1 MTHDAAKRV
10 IGYGARQAELPLRIS
25 MLSFG
30 DSKLCPQLQVAD
42 LFAGAA
48 VDWVLAASGRRRQT
62 AYYEKLEQSRFMLT
76 LQGGLWPSLEMK
88 RENDPLP
95 GQRSLPDGT
104 VDFFRD
110 IGYKP

>member
-1 MTHDAAKRV
+1 MTHDATKRV

-25 MLSFG
+25 TLSFG
-30 DSKLCPQLQVAD
+30 DSKLLPQLQVAD

-48 VDWVLAASGRRRQT
+48 TDWVLAASGRRPET
-62 AYYEKLEQSRFMLT
+62 AYHEKLKQSRFMLT
-76 LQGGLWPSLEMK
+76 FQGGLWPSLEMK

-95 GQRSLPDGT
+95 GQRSLPVWT
-104 VDFFRD
+104 ADFFRD